1 MPALPAA
8 EAWSLFSPDPSAR
21 LDAARVV
28 QQARTFFTTDLAL
41 VLGDPAIDADRLEIE
56 LPLASG
62 PTRVEV
68 VTVPL
73 ADAPLVL
80 AAAHE
85 AVRAIGGAGMD
96 ALVARA
102 QRVWQV
108 RGSAT
113 DTAALLVSAVL
124 ASTLLAPIVPPGG
137 GAIFG
142 VRGARERLEVLGW
155 RPQAA
160 RA

>member
-1 MPALPAA
+1 MLARVLAVS
-8 EAWSLFSPDPSAR
+8 EAWSLLSSDPGGR
-21 LDAARVV
+21 LDASRVA
-28 QQARTFFTTDLAL
+28 QQARTFFATD
-41 VLGDPAIDADRLEIE
+41 VLILDATEESERVEIE
-56 LPLASG
+56 LAFADG
-62 PTRVEV
+62 PVRVEV
-68 VTVPL
+68 VTVAL

-108 RGSAT
+108 RGAVT
-113 DTAALLVSAVL
+113 DAAALLVSAVL
-124 ASTLLAPIVPPGG
+124 ASTLLAPILPPGG

-155 RPQAA
+155 RPTGG